1 MAIWTL
7 HTYRTHFTFAR
18 EKGVVWSGLEAS
30 WDRSKSFL
38 TSQQKPDSPTKQ
50 KWAPP
55 LLFSSLLFSSLLF
68 LSNHIYNNFA
78 ADLLLLSSLGILQ
91 AMCLTITSLQV
102 PTRVQM
108 RTKNAKGKSAA
119 RPTLLKA
126 HQIVADHILPLTF
139 TIYIIICER
148 KTTKLLPSLMEKN

>member
-1 MAIWTL
+1 V
-7 HTYRTHFTFAR
+7 
-18 EKGVVWSGLEAS
+18 G
-30 WDRSKSFL
+30 
-38 TSQQKPDSPTKQ
+38 
-50 KWAPP
+50 
-55 LLFSSLLFSSLLF
+55 SSSSLLF

-126 HQIVADHILPLTF
+126 HQIVADHILPLDLHN
-139 TIYIIICER
+139 YIIICER
-148 KTTKLLPSLMEKN
+148 KTTKLLPSLLEKN